1 MSYFVVCTFDLKNA
15 TRTDYENA
23 YNDLANMG
31 LKKTVVAG
39 NGMNVVAPTTTAMG
53 EFTGTSSA
61 SVRDFVRTRVQ
72 AAFNGRRFKSEIFIV
87 VGGDWTWGGAT
98 T

>member
-15 TRTDYENA
+15 TRIDYDNA
-23 YNDLANMG
+23 YSDLANIG

-39 NGMNVVAPTTTAMG
+39 NGTNIVAPTTTAMG
-53 EFTGTSSA
+53 EYTGDSSA
-61 SVRDFVRTRVQ
+61 SVRDFVRAKVR
-72 AAFNGRRFKSEIFIV
+72 AAFNARRFKSEIFIV
-87 VGGDWTWGGAT
+87 VGSDWTWGGAT